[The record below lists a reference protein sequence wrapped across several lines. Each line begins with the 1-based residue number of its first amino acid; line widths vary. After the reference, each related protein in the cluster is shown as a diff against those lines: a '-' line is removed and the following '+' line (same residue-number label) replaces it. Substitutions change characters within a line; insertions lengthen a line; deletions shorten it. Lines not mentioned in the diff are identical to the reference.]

1 MPVATIPVLFRKT
14 VSIEQL
20 SQLGEVIE
28 RDDGYAVKI
37 PAGMRYKGDDETFVY
52 EFRSILLSKGLDF
65 GDVIAI
71 EWDKA
76 EY

>member
-1 MPVATIPVLFRKT
+1 
-14 VSIEQL
+14 
-20 SQLGEVIE
+20 
-28 RDDGYAVKI
+28 
-37 PAGMRYKGDDETFVY
+37 MRYKGDDETFVY
-52 EFRSILLSKGLDF
+52 EFRSILHSKGLDF